1 MTSGSSSPHIKLQ
14 GQLIF
19 KNTFGYINAELW
31 PFLRYYPVMTVIYLC
46 LFGAQ
51 VYMMKKHRENIINLH
66 YYVLAIIT
74 ICLFQCIFN
83 WALYGNMN
91 KIGVYSPV
99 LTFASI
105 AVEILRNTFAR
116 VVTLVVALGY
126 GILITTIER
135 YKTKILSLSF
145 LYMASFA
152 AYNGIQYINHYSP
165 VSGAVALIVSFPL
178 SILNCF
184 FGFWIYSAF
193 RRTLHYL
200 VQKEQSYKYNLISKL
215 FVSIC
220 VCLICSFFLF
230 LAEIFV
236 LITY

>member
-1 MTSGSSSPHIKLQ
+1 
-14 GQLIF
+14 
-19 KNTFGYINAELW
+19 
-31 PFLRYYPVMTVIYLC
+31 
-46 LFGAQ
+46 
-51 VYMMKKHRENIINLH
+51 
-66 YYVLAIIT
+66 VLAIIS
-74 ICLFQCIFN
+74 ICLMQCLFN
-83 WALYGNMN
+83 FGLYHNMN
-91 KIGVYSPV
+91 KVGFYSPV

-105 AVEILRNTFAR
+105 TVDILRNTFAR

-135 YKTKILSLSF
+135 YKNKILILSF

-152 AYNGIQYINHYSP
+152 TYNGIQYINHYSP

-178 SILNCF
+178 SILNSF

-200 VQKEQSYKYNLISKL
+200 AQKEQSYKYTLISKL

-220 VCLICSFFLF
+220 VCLICSFLLF
-230 LAEIFV
+230 IAEIFV
-236 LITY
+236 LITYQRDNNWSIMWVWESSWF

>member
-1 MTSGSSSPHIKLQ
+1 
-14 GQLIF
+14 
-19 KNTFGYINAELW
+19 
-31 PFLRYYPVMTVIYLC
+31 
-46 LFGAQ
+46 
-51 VYMMKKHRENIINLH
+51 
-66 YYVLAIIT
+66 
-74 ICLFQCIFN
+74 
-83 WALYGNMN
+83 MN
-91 KIGVYSPV
+91 KVGVYSSF

-116 VVTLVVALGY
+116 VVTLIVALGY
-126 GILITTIER
+126 GILITTVEK

-152 AYNGIQYINHYSP
+152 AYNGILYINHYSP

-178 SILNCF
+178 SILNFF

-200 VQKEQSYKYNLISKL
+200 IMKEQTYKYTLISKL

-220 VCLICSFFLF
+220 VCLICSCILF
-230 LAEIFV
+230 VGEIFV
-236 LITY
+236 LITYSRDNNWSTMWIWESSWF